1 MFNLFKKKEEP
12 FKRWVRFYSIHPGV
26 SEINPWISASKL
38 KRKWRKDAHIR
49 QAKYEESRC
58 PAKKW
63 FKMFGTYNDY
73 RMKGGAEREID
84 PDSISGLFSHAVTCP
99 AIAQVMDTGWV
110 MVAPA
115 DILLKFDKGNPSFGW
130 LSQMNF
136 NTSDDYVKSH
146 VAEQTEGMRDLLA
159 PWKGETLPSVIK
171 LEMPWRVMAHPDI
184 LFMQMPIPYYDEPRF
199 TVPTG
204 IVDPA
209 FSYEINLQ
217 LFWHQLPR
225 GEEDSE
231 VVLVKAGTPLVQWVP
246 LDRKTFDMKNW
257 NVIQEDANEEDI
269 ANNAIMDYNRFQH
282 FAETTTLKERIEL
295 NRNVVSLNKNKER
308 FN

>member
-1 MFNLFKKKEEP
+1 MGEILF
-12 FKRWVRFYSIHPGV
+12 YTSSV

-38 KRKWRKDAHIR
+38 KRKWREDAHIK
-49 QAKYEESRC
+49 QAQYEESKC

-146 VAEQTEGMRDLLA
+146 VAGT
-159 PWKGETLPSVIK
+159 
-171 LEMPWRVMAHPDI
+171 
-184 LFMQMPIPYYDEPRF
+184 
-199 TVPTG
+199 
-204 IVDPA
+204 
-209 FSYEINLQ
+209 N
-217 LFWHQLPR
+217 R
-225 GEEDSE
+225 G
-231 VVLVKAGTPLVQWVP
+231 
-246 LDRKTFDMKNW
+246 
-257 NVIQEDANEEDI
+257 
-269 ANNAIMDYNRFQH
+269 Y
-282 FAETTTLKERIEL
+282 
-295 NRNVVSLNKNKER
+295 ER
-308 FN
+308 FISTMEG